1 MKNEPTH
8 VKCPK
13 CGTEIDVNAVLYQQ
27 LQSDAREQY
36 ERQLA
41 EQQKAFE
48 AKSQEINHEKE
59 ALEKMKAEVQEAIE
73 KGVSAKLVA
82 QRSQLEKTI
91 REQIAEEK
99 SEEMKSLE
107 EQLQQKIQDTKELN
121 KIKTDLARLAREKEE
136 LKEKIEAEAEQ
147 KINEK
152 LAEEK
157 LRIRKE
163 AEDKNQMKLAEKDYL
178 IKQLKDQLTESQ
190 RKIDQGSMQVQG
202 EAQELAIDEFLKS
215 QFPLDTIVEIKK
227 GARGADSLHQINT
240 RMKQNHGSVYYES
253 KRTKDFQPSWI
264 EKFKADMREKGAL
277 FGVIVTDAYPKG
289 MDRMGQIDGVWVCS
303 FDEFKGLCFVLRESV
318 ILLDSAMQSQENK
331 GSKMEMLYEFLTGN
345 EFRMQIEAIVEG
357 FSQMQNDLAKEKRAM
372 DSIWKQREKQIQKV
386 ILNTVNMYGSI
397 KGIAG
402 NAIGSIKALE
412 LPAVESEAA

>member
-1 MKNEPTH
+1 MKSESTN
-8 VKCPK
+8 VNCPK
-13 CGTEIDVNAVLYQQ
+13 CGTQIDVNAILYRK
-27 LQSDAREQY
+27 LEEDAKRQY
-36 ERQLA
+36 EQQIA
-41 EQQKAFE
+41 EQQSAFNVKLAEMNEEKAAIQKMKAE
-48 AKSQEINHEKE
+48 LDESIEKGV
-59 ALEKMKAEVQEAIE
+59 ADKLLLEKMK
-73 KGVSAKLVA
+73 
-82 QRSQLEKTI
+82 LEKRI
-91 REQIAEEK
+91 REQIAQEK
-99 SEEMKSLE
+99 SGELQSLQ
-107 EQLQQKIQDTKELN
+107 EQLEQKIQETRELN
-121 KIKTDLARLAREKEE
+121 KVKTDLARLSREKEE

-147 KINEK
+147 KINQQ

-178 IKQLKDQLTESQ
+178 IKQLKDQLTDSQ

-202 EAQELAIDEFLKS
+202 EIQELAIDEYLKA

-240 RMKQNHGSVYYES
+240 RMKQNHGLVYYES
-253 KRTKDFQPSWI
+253 KRTKDFQSSWV
-264 EKFKADMREKGAL
+264 EKFKTDMREKGAV

-289 MDRMGQIDGVWVCS
+289 MDRMGQIDGVWICS

-318 ILLDSAMQSQENK
+318 ILLDSAMQSQENR
-331 GSKMEMLYEFLTGN
+331 GTKMEMLYEFLTGN
-345 EFRMQIEAIVEG
+345 EFRMQMEAIVEG

-386 ILNTVNMYGSI
+386 ILNTVNMYASV

-412 LPAVESEAA
+412 LTEAKSDAA